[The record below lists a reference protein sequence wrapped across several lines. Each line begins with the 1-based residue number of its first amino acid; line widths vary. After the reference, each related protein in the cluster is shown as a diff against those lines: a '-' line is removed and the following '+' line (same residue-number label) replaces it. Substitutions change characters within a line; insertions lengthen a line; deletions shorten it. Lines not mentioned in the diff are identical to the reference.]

1 MDHLW
6 SLLGIAVVVVGFA
19 VRLNPLLVVVA
30 AALTTGIASGHSLVE
45 TIEALGKGFTDAR
58 AVSVVWLILPLI
70 GLLERNGLQ
79 ERARQLIGQVRAATV
94 GRLLLLYLFI
104 RQITSALGLVS
115 LGGPAQMVRPLL
127 APMAEAAAEAQTG
140 GPLPEKPRQKL
151 LAFAAATDTIGLFFG
166 EDIFIA
172 IGSILVI
179 TAFMQ
184 GQGVTVLPT
193 QLAAWAIPSA
203 IAAFLIHGARILLLD
218 RSLKP
223 APQAEGEAR

>member
-6 SLLGIAVVVVGFA
+6 SLLGIAVVVIGFV

-30 AALTTGIASGHSLVE
+30 AALTTGIASGHSLTE

-58 AVSVVWLILPLI
+58 PVSVVWLILPLI

-79 ERARQLIGQVRAATV
+79 ERARQLIGKVRAATA
-94 GRLLLLYLFI
+94 GRLLLIYLLI
-104 RQITSALGLVS
+104 RQITSALGLTS

-140 GPLPEKPRQKL
+140 GALPEKSRQSL

-184 GQGVTVLPT
+184 GQGVAVLPT
-193 QLAAWAIPSA
+193 QLAVWAIPSA
-203 IAAFLIHGARILLLD
+203 VIAFLIHGARTVMLD

-223 APQAEGEAR
+223 ASTKGAEAQ

>member
-6 SLLGIAVVVVGFA
+6 SLLGIAVVVVGFV

-30 AALTTGIASGHSLVE
+30 AALTTGIATGHGVTQ

-58 AVSVVWLILPLI
+58 SVTLVWLILPLI

-79 ERARQLIGQVRAATV
+79 ERARQLIGKVRAATA
-94 GRLLLLYLFI
+94 GRLLLIYLLI
-104 RQITSALGLVS
+104 RQITSALGLTS

-127 APMAEAAAEAQTG
+127 APMAEAAAEIQTG
-140 GPLPEKPRQKL
+140 GPLAEKPRQKL
-151 LAFAAATDTIGLFFG
+151 LAFVAATDTVGLFFG

-184 GQGVTVLPT
+184 GQGIAVLPT
-193 QLAAWAIPSA
+193 QLAVWAIPSA
-203 IAAFLIHGARILLLD
+203 ILAFLIHGARTLLLD

-223 APQAEGEAR
+223 APASPGDAA